1 MAEEN
6 RGPAEL
12 AATCRTLARELREN
26 SPEHRRMLDHAS
38 YREGRAQLME
48 EIAAVLESPGVVA
61 HLKALKII
69 LRGVSET

>member
-1 MAEEN
+1 MDEQ
-6 RGPAEL
+6 RGPDEL
-12 AATCRTLARELREN
+12 AAACRSMAKDLREN
-26 SPEHRRMLDHAS
+26 SHECQHMMSRAV

-69 LRGVSET
+69 LRGISE